1 MFFTTQTRSWSRVL
15 EMIIFSI
22 GIILFCSG
30 VTKCTNTG
38 GKDQGEAMEMPKKPI
53 KEVLKAY
60 THQLM
65 SLPGVVGTAQGL
77 CDGQSCIKVFVSK
90 KTPELEQKIPKMLE
104 GYPVVIEETG
114 KIKALPDSSQ

>member
-1 MFFTTQTRSWSRVL
+1 MFFTTQTRSWSLIRGIFV
-15 EMIIFSI
+15 FSI
-22 GIILFCSG
+22 GIILFYSG
-30 VTKCTNTG
+30 VVKCVNAG

-53 KEVLKAY
+53 KEVLEAY
-60 THQLM
+60 THKLM
-65 SLPGVVGTAQGL
+65 SLPGVVGTAQSL
-77 CDGQSCIKVFVSK
+77 CDGQSCIKVFVNK